1 MNTKLENASATK
13 TPAHSF
19 KLNQEAIMNRSIKH
33 SSRSVSTLRNFG
45 LIAVTASMMMAC
57 GTTPAGVPTP
67 VATPTPDPVVPGPV
81 TPSTF
86 TVSGKVVSL
95 TGQPV
100 PSATVQV
107 IGKPSTTTDSN
118 GNFSIPGVSAPYDV
132 AAVASFGPN
141 SVVTLFKGVTRSDP
155 RVIAFAFSGDAKSAT
170 INGSLSGSLIMPTPF
185 GRRTNVAFVASEGAD
200 TSGVATNPYTLTP
213 NWFGPD
219 SITGTVHAM
228 QWSVDAAGLPT
239 IYRGYGKLEN
249 VPVSN
254 GSTANN
260 KDVALNA
267 VAASILSGNVTV
279 PAGMTLNNKKLKA
292 DFGPNT
298 SMGLVSD
305 STAGTAFSYNTPN
318 IAGINLTASARANGA
333 GGMSAE
339 VFKRNL
345 AANASINLEIP
356 TPPNLSLPVSA
367 ASGIDLSSQVFSW
380 APFNGG
386 LHIVSLEAPFKKFY
400 VFTAASSV
408 TLPSTASLG
417 LGTLPASTA
426 FGWQVMGTTAMVST
440 DAITDPSSAPINNSL
455 AAPNDYATGISQTNT
470 FTTN

>member
-1 MNTKLENASATK
+1 MKTQLENASATK

-19 KLNQEAIMNRSIKH
+19 KFNQEASMKHATAIRS
-33 SSRSVSTLRNFG
+33 SFSTLRNVG
-45 LIAVTASMMMAC
+45 LIALTASMMMAC
-57 GTTPAGVPTP
+57 GGAPAGVPTP
-67 VATPTPDPVVPGPV
+67 TANPNPAPNPG
-81 TPSTF
+81 PSTF

-132 AAVASFGPN
+132 AAVASFGAN

-155 RVIAFAFSGDAKSAT
+155 RVIAYAFGGGAKSAT
-170 INGSLSGSLIMPTPF
+170 INGSLSGSLVLPTPAF
-185 GRRTNVAFVASEGAD
+185 RRTQMAFVAAEGGD
-200 TSGVATNPYTLTP
+200 TSSVLNNPYALYP
-213 NWFGPD
+213 SWFGPN
-219 SITGTVHAM
+219 SITGTVHAL
-228 QWSVDAAGLPT
+228 QWSVDVAGLPT

-249 VPVSN
+249 VPVSD

-267 VAASILSGNVTV
+267 VAGSILSGNVTV
-279 PAGMTLNNKKLKA
+279 PAGMSLSNKRLRA
-292 DFGPNT
+292 DFGPSASISLLN
-298 SMGLVSD
+298 D
-305 STAGTAFSYNTPN
+305 STVGAAFSYNAPS
-318 IAGINLTASARANGA
+318 IAGVGLTASARADNPA
-333 GGMSAE
+333 GMNAE

-345 AANASINLEIP
+345 AANANNVNLEIP
-356 TPPNLSLPVSA
+356 TPPSLSLPVSA
-367 ASGIDLSSQVFSW
+367 ASGIDLSSQAFSW

-386 LHIVSLEAPFKKFY
+386 LHIVQVGTPGKQFF
-400 VFTAASSV
+400 VFTTASSV

-417 LGTLPASTA
+417 LGALPAGTA
-426 FGWQVMGTTAMVST
+426 FNWQVMGTTAVNST
-440 DAITDPSSAPINNSL
+440 DAITNPSSGSVLNALQPAS
-455 AAPNDYATGISQTNT
+455 DYATGNSQTNT